1 MPMGLLLPYFALYL
15 GDVAGLSNLEIGAVF
30 AIFPLVG
37 LIAQPAWGL
46 LADRS
51 GHRTL
56 VLSALNLGSALA
68 YLALW
73 FSRGFGEI
81 LLATAGAAFFARA
94 IMAIAMSV
102 TLPALGDRPAV
113 FGRVRACGTIGFM
126 AAVLAFPAV
135 AGARGAPGDPAGL
148 HLMFPVSAL
157 TAFAAALA
165 ALALPRGGSRVARA
179 APGEWRSLLR
189 NRAFVRLLLL
199 SFTAFVFLNGPMEFF
214 PRLVT
219 ARGGD
224 ATVVSHLWV
233 IMLVPEVAL
242 LLAFRSADRIGARW
256 LLAVG
261 IGAGGLRW
269 LLTGALESMHWLFA
283 AQVLHAV
290 VVIGLMMGAP
300 LYIHKMIPLRL
311 QSTAQALHG
320 AAAVGIGGALSSVGA
335 GWLIDVAGVAAP
347 FWAGGFGALLLTAT
361 LPFSLPRENRREAA
375 PDDALP
381 LQAKSSSAAP

>member
-81 LLATAGAAFFARA
+81 LLATACAAFFARA

-269 LLTGALESMHWLFA
+269 LLTGALESKHWLFA